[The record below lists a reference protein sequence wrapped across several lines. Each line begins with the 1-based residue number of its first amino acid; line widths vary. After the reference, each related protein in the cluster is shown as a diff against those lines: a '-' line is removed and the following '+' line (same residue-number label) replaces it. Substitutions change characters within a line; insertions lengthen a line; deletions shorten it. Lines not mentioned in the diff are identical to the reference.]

1 MPIGPYPDYPT
12 CIAAQIEIYRKKHPD
27 WAPEHLKTV
36 AGGVCYTIEQ
46 NMKGAIDAEDL
57 TFLQGK
63 LSESDLNIDNV
74 WGTHD
79 EASKRMNEYF
89 DEYERQRKANPT
101 LSRDEIWNLTAHT
114 FKQASQAHK
123 YHYYASMH
131 SPYQK
136 DGKFYALFRVIST
149 KPSGMTWPKGERW
162 RPSYESLRRC
172 LGSIFKA
179 PLIGPPSQG
188 HLATMQHGR
197 PVSWTMPNGY
207 ADVVFEVDKTAYDKL
222 ESGEWHDV
230 SPQIN
235 PITEH
240 REGDVAVVDDWT
252 FEHVAFV
259 NKGAFE
265 DVEALDWWQ
274 GDPKKWLALAAEFQ
288 SHAETGSVDPS
299 LRLMTDGA
307 PNRLESMQGADETNT
322 PKGGI
327 SLTNESSPDSNTY
340 QGASAWDTAD
350 APDKFF
356 AYVPAEASGLDGKK
370 SLRKIPLASVEKKD
384 LDPDIVRNAVAR
396 LPQAD
401 IPSGDLADV
410 RAKIRSAAHS
420 LGLELPSLEGEGA
433 TGGTPKMNDKES
445 SQTPE
450 KTPDKTKENE
460 AEVQRLQ
467 AELAQANQRI
477 EIAQKAYK
485 PPEAWQAEFN
495 GLKKE
500 VQDLREDRQR
510 RLDAERSAKID
521 KLTDLRIRGNLA
533 SDTERVE
540 EAKKYTSLS
549 AEALDLM
556 IADAEVVAAQVES
569 GGPKAQFHAA
579 KSGDSMLETVGK
591 RMFGSS
597 FLGVEKKEE
606 K

>member
-1 MPIGPYPDYPT
+1 
-12 CIAAQIEIYRKKHPD
+12 
-27 WAPEHLKTV
+27 
-36 AGGVCYTIEQ
+36 
-46 NMKGAIDAEDL
+46 
-57 TFLQGK
+57 
-63 LSESDLNIDNV
+63 
-74 WGTHD
+74 
-79 EASKRMNEYF
+79 
-89 DEYERQRKANPT
+89 
-101 LSRDEIWNLTAHT
+101 
-114 FKQASQAHK
+114 
-123 YHYYASMH
+123 
-131 SPYQK
+131 
-136 DGKFYALFRVIST
+136 
-149 KPSGMTWPKGERW
+149 
-162 RPSYESLRRC
+162 
-172 LGSIFKA
+172 
-179 PLIGPPSQG
+179 
-188 HLATMQHGR
+188 
-197 PVSWTMPNGY
+197 MPNGY
-207 ADVVFEVDKTAYDKL
+207 ADVVFEIDKTAYEKL

-235 PITEH
+235 PIVEH
-240 REGDVAVVDDWT
+240 REGDIAVVDDWT

-259 NKGAFE
+259 NKGAFD

-274 GDPKKWLALAAEFQ
+274 GDPKKWFALAAELQ
-288 SHAETGSVDPS
+288 SHAGTDCVDPS

-307 PNRLESMQGADETNT
+307 PTLPEMGRQGADETNAD
-322 PKGGI
+322 KGGI
-327 SLTNESSPDSNTY
+327 SLKNEKSPDSQTY

-356 AYVPAEASGLDGKK
+356 AYVPAEASGPDGKK

-450 KTPDKTKENE
+450 KTPDKTKELETEN
-460 AEVQRLQ
+460 QRLQ

-485 PPEAWQAEFN
+485 PPEAWKAEFD

-500 VQDLREDRQR
+500 VEDLRVDRQR

-540 EAKKYTSLS
+540 EAKRYTNLS

-591 RMFGSS
+591 RMFGSN

>member
-1 MPIGPYPDYPT
+1 MPVGKWPT
-12 CIAAQIEIYRKKHPD
+12 FDACVTAQIEVYRKKNPT
-27 WAPEHLKTV
+27 WTEKHLKDV
-36 AGGVCYTIEQ
+36 AGGICYTIEKNQ
-46 NMKGAIDAEDL
+46 QSGTLGSDEL
-57 TFLQGK
+57 SFLQGK
-63 LSESDLNIDNV
+63 LSEVDLSVDNV
-74 WGTHD
+74 WSTHD
-79 EASKRMNEYF
+79 AASERMNKYF
-89 DEYERQRKANPT
+89 DEYDAQRKAHPT
-101 LSRDEIWNLTAHT
+101 FSRDEIWNLVTESS
-114 FKQASQAHK
+114 KRQART
-123 YHYYASMH
+123 YHYFGQMH
-131 SPYQK
+131 SPCEK
-136 DGKFYALFRVIST
+136 DGKYYALFRAIT
-149 KPSGMTWPKGERW
+149 TQPSNMSWPKGERW
-162 RPSYESLRRC
+162 RPSYSSLRKC
-172 LGSIFKA
+172 LGTIFRA
-179 PLIGPPSQG
+179 PLIGPPEKG
-188 HLATMQHGR
+188 HLATTEFGH
-197 PVSWTMPNGY
+197 PISWTMPNGY
-207 ADVVFEVDKTAYDKL
+207 ADVVYEINKQAYDKI

-230 SPQIN
+230 SPRVIS
-235 PITEH
+235 ITEH
-240 REGDVAVVDDWT
+240 REGDVAVLDDWY
-252 FEHVAFV
+252 FEHLAFV

-265 DVEALDWWQ
+265 GVETLDWWQ
-274 GDPKKWLALAAEFQ
+274 GDPKNWYRVAAELLQ
-288 SHAETGSVDPS
+288 SHTGTDCFDPS

-327 SLTNESSPDSNTY
+327 SLTNESSPDSHTY

-356 AYVPAEASGLDGKK
+356 AYVPAEASGPDGKK

-433 TGGTPKMNDKES
+433 TGGIPKMNDKES
-445 SQTPE
+445 SQKPE
-450 KTPDKTKENE
+450 ADKIKELETAN
-460 AEVQRLQ
+460 QRLQ

-500 VQDLREDRQR
+500 VEDLRVDRQR
-510 RLDAERSAKID
+510 RLDAERSARID

-569 GGPKAQFHAA
+569 GGTKAQFHAA